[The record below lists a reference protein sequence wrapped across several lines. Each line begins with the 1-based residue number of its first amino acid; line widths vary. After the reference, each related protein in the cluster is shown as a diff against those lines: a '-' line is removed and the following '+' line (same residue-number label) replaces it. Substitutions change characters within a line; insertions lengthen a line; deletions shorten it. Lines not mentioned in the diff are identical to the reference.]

1 MHKNLKQLDF
11 CRVTT
16 PSHKQLWNA
25 CFGNLFE
32 HYDTAL
38 FAFLAPFLAPL
49 IFPEQ
54 ESVTALILVYA
65 IYPIGMLTRPL
76 GSLFFGYIGDTYGRG
91 QALFLTLSGMAL
103 VSGCIALSP
112 TYLQAG
118 ILAPLFFVL
127 GRAVQNF

>member
-76 GSLFFGYIGDTYGRG
+76 GSLF
-91 QALFLTLSGMAL
+91 LTLSGMAL
-103 VSGCIALSP
+103 VSWCIALSP